1 MRNNV
6 VCILTIFVSGLSLI
20 GQILGSTP
28 KLDLDST
35 FLENTWRPIISMPWI
50 TYGSDFGGVAGWHTS
65 GISSGSRIDPLF
77 ERLEQDGVA
86 AVVWFLFG
94 DGRGALTFDPS
105 GYVTGVVPS
114 FWADYHAVLA
124 AAERH
129 HLRVVWVLTDFEIGM
144 PVQLERG
151 VQKRGR
157 ADLLEDPAKRHS
169 LIKEALEP
177 ILKDKTASGQVA
189 GWIVL
194 NEPEHLLRSGYVT
207 DSTVRAFVTE
217 TAAEIKHYHPEQP
230 VGLANT
236 DLASMIQFSDLK
248 SLDFLVFH
256 HYGANLPPPAA
267 FVRDYLRRRFNG
279 VARSKPIFIGE
290 FNLNFPPGM
299 DLDRFVL
306 TCREFGFSGVWPWS
320 LQNRLNPAGS
330 TGTDTDP
337 QFPLLG
343 TYTQSML
350 AVKQGSTDMPDRKKV
365 QKWAITELQA
375 QMLPEVKRRV
385 KALGVIPAFHKAEA
399 KENREWAIRCQN
411 ELFKASAAMKVAQ
424 KQARRADGQFQLMQ
438 DNIDK
443 QKRDLA
449 TATERARMHS
459 YLAHEASAE
468 LTWLEVLEE
477 RLADTAALVAAVDI
491 DR

>member
-1 MRNNV
+1 
-6 VCILTIFVSGLSLI
+6 
-20 GQILGSTP
+20 
-28 KLDLDST
+28 
-35 FLENTWRPIISMPWI
+35 
-50 TYGSDFGGVAGWHTS
+50 
-65 GISSGSRIDPLF
+65 
-77 ERLEQDGVA
+77 
-86 AVVWFLFG
+86 
-94 DGRGALTFDPS
+94 
-105 GYVTGVVPS
+105 
-114 FWADYHAVLA
+114 
-124 AAERH
+124 
-129 HLRVVWVLTDFEIGM
+129 M
-144 PVQLERG
+144 PVQVERG

-177 ILKDKTASGQVA
+177 ILKDKTASSQVA
-189 GWIVL
+189 GWIVI

-207 DSTVRAFVTE
+207 DSAVRAFVTE

-236 DLASMIQFSDLK
+236 DLASMIQFSDLE
-248 SLDFLVFH
+248 SLDFLIFH

-267 FVRDYLRRRFNG
+267 FVRDYLRGRFNG

-290 FNLNFPPGM
+290 FNWNFPPGM

-306 TCREFGFSGVWPWS
+306 TCREFGYSGVWPWS
-320 LQNRLNPAGS
+320 LRNRLNPTGS

-337 QFPLLG
+337 QFPLLDKYG
-343 TYTQSML
+343 KNML
-350 AVKQGSTDMPDRKKV
+350 ALKQGSTDMPDRKKV
-365 QKWAITELQA
+365 RQWAITELQTHL
-375 QMLPEVKRRV
+375 LPEVKRRV
-385 KALGVIPAFHKAEA
+385 EALGGIPASHEAEA

-411 ELFKASAAMKVAQ
+411 ELSKSSAAMKAAQ
-424 KQARRADGQFQLMQ
+424 EQARQADGQIQLRQ

-468 LTWLEVLEE
+468 LTWLEELEK
-477 RLADTAALVAAVDI
+477 RLADTAAIAAAVDI
-491 DR
+491 DQ